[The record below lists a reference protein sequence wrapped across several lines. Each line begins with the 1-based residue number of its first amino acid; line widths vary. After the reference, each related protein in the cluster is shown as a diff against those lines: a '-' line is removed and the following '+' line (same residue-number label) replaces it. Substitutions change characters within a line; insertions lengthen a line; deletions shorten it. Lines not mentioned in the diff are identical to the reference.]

1 MTTPTYTSP
10 FTGTVVT
17 PTDVSYYAL
26 SFSANT
32 QLYWPSIV
40 NSEQVVAARI
50 IDCVASTAGLTISL
64 PDATQGAV
72 GTDIL
77 FRNLG
82 LNSFFVE
89 EADGGGTFTVGVGQ
103 ARYVYLTDNT
113 SIGGLW
119 GNIEFGAGTSFA
131 DAAQLQG
138 AGLTT
143 ISGKLATTENI
154 VNVTSPPTINDASRA
169 ATFVWNSGAGSFTL
183 PLISSLS
190 TGWYIGFRNNGT
202 GALLISPQSPSLIN
216 GQSSIT
222 ANPGDSGY
230 IIYDASTSNFITVGL
245 TAPANVTF
253 TSATY
258 DVDSIPGSTF
268 SLVTFAP
275 IIQTYI
281 AQTGSRT
288 TTLTVTLPATTQ
300 LYIFNNDT
308 GSSAYNIQFQIQGSA
323 QPPIV
328 VGTGNIA
335 TVLSD
340 GQNLYILTSS
350 TSNIFYAVNGLATAP
365 SFSFVSDA
373 TTGMYLVGSNILGF
387 AANGVQIANMDNT
400 NTLLPKMKVNA
411 TLTADLISGGT
422 F

>member
-1 MTTPTYTSP
+1 MTFTSP
-10 FTGTVVT
+10 FTGNVIQ

-26 SFSANT
+26 SFSVDT
-32 QLYWPSIV
+32 QLYWPAVV
-40 NSEQVVAARI
+40 NLTQVPAARI
-50 IDCVASTAGLTISL
+50 MDCVASVASRSILL
-64 PDATQGAV
+64 PDATQGSV
-72 GTDIL
+72 GEDIL

-82 LNSFFVE
+82 ANTFVVKD
-89 EADGGGTFTVGVGQ
+89 AAGGQSVSIAAGQ
-103 ARYVYLTDNT
+103 ARYFYLTDNAT
-113 SIGGLW
+113 VGGTWSSIA
-119 GNIEFGAGTSFA
+119 FGVGTSFA
-131 DAAQLQG
+131 DAAALQG

-143 ISGKLATTENI
+143 ISGRLATTENI
-154 VNVTSPPTINDASRA
+154 VNVTSTPTINDASRA

-183 PLISSLS
+183 PIVASLS

-202 GALLISPQSPSLIN
+202 GALIISPQSPSLIN

-328 VGTGNIA
+328 VGNGNIA